1 MSSSHLRSPLPR
13 AGDRYVTDA
22 GLETELVFH
31 DGFELPHFISATL
44 VEDEVGHARLERYYR
59 SFVAL
64 AEEQAMG
71 VLLETP
77 TWRISADWSPLVGY
91 DRDGRRRLNA
101 RATELLSRLR
111 EQSSLP
117 RERFVV
123 SGNIG
128 PRFDG
133 YAADRVM
140 SIDEATRYH
149 HEQVG
154 DLVAAGVDAIS
165 CLTITTSS
173 EAAGIARAA
182 NAYDVPV
189 AVHLT
194 VETDGRLPSGEPLGE
209 AFERV
214 DEEARVAYFG
224 INCAHPRHFRDVL
237 GDAPWV
243 ERIGSLR
250 ANAST
255 KSHAE
260 LDGCETLDD
269 GDPQALAGD
278 YASLL
283 ARLPGL
289 RVFGG
294 CCGTDL
300 RHVRRICD
308 VVREAGPNRG
318 ASTPR
323 REGNEPRRHPF
334 EGESTGPLARRLTPP
349 G

>member
-1 MSSSHLRSPLPR
+1 MSSSHLRSPLPV
-13 AGDRYVTDA
+13 AGDRYVTEA

-44 VEDEVGHARLERYYR
+44 LEDEVGHARLVRYYR

-64 AEEQAMG
+64 AEAHAMG

-77 TWRISADWSPLVGY
+77 TWRISADWSPRVGY
-91 DRDGRRRLNA
+91 DRGGRRRLNA
-101 RATELLSRLR
+101 RAAELLWGLR

-128 PRFDG
+128 PRYDG
-133 YAADRVM
+133 YVAERVM
-140 SIDEATRYH
+140 TIEEATRYH
-149 HEQVG
+149 DEQVG
-154 DLVAAGVDAIS
+154 DLVAGGVDAIS

-173 EAAGIARAA
+173 EAAGIAQAA
-182 NAYDVPV
+182 NAHDVPV

-209 AFERV
+209 AFERI
-214 DEEARVAYFG
+214 DEAARVAYFG
-224 INCAHPRHFRDVL
+224 INCAHPRHFSDTL
-237 GDAPWV
+237 DDAPWV
-243 ERIGSLR
+243 ARIGSLR

-269 GDPQALAGD
+269 GDPRELADD

-300 RHVRRICD
+300 RHVRQICNA
-308 VVREAGPNRG
+308 VRKAGPM
-318 ASTPR
+318 S
-323 REGNEPRRHPF
+323 REG
-334 EGESTGPLARRLTPP
+334 AA
-349 G
+349 